1 MAEMRDVLS
10 PASPS
15 AWFPL
20 FRKPT
25 DASFTRPGVT
35 PPARRWLLDSPRRC
49 TMHGR
54 RLFWPSHRSPWPL
67 LAGGFAALLLLVPAA
82 RAGAQDGVIAGTVV
96 LQRTLQP

>member
-1 MAEMRDVLS
+1 MGEMRDVLS
-10 PASPS
+10 PAPPS
-15 AWFPL
+15 ACFPL

-25 DASFTRPGVT
+25 DASFIRPRFI

-82 RAGAQDGVIAGTVV
+82 RAGAPDGVIAGTLG
-96 LQRTLQP
+96 LQRAPQA